1 MTKSPFKFEY
11 AAIAD
16 TRSDPAHHRR
26 ARLVERLQEQA
37 KLAVDPTAT
46 TRTITR
52 NKGKGENKKVVE
64 IKQIIRPTWRVGP
77 NGKLLF
83 WVKTGA
89 GKIEFAPGQFAI
101 VVDLAASI
109 PAMIEALVERVATG
123 EFDKHLVKPKTEKHP
138 SAAGKNAKPAGTP
151 VKPPARVAAGK
162 RRAA

>member
-1 MTKSPFKFEY
+1 MTKTPFKFEY

-37 KLAVDPTAT
+37 RLAMDPTAT

-52 NKGKGENKKVVE
+52 NKGKGEAKKVVE
-64 IKQIIRPTWRVGP
+64 IKQIVRPQWRVGP

-89 GKIEFAPGQFAI
+89 GKMEFAPGQFAI
-101 VVDLAASI
+101 VVDSAASI

-123 EFDKHLVKPKTEKHP
+123 EFDKHLVKPKKENR
-138 SAAGKNAKPAGTP
+138 AAGAQPLRTP

-162 RRAA
+162 RKVA